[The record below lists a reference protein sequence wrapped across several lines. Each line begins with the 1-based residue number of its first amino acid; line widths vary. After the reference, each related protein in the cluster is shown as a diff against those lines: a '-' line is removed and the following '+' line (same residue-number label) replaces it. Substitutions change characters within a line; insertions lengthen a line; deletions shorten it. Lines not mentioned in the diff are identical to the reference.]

1 MLFSLIAIGLYI
13 TFRFKRWQWASGATA
28 ALAFNALLIIG
39 IFSMFYGLLP
49 FNLEV
54 NQAFIAAILT
64 IIGYAINDT
73 VVVFDR
79 IREYLGLY
87 PKRNL
92 KETVRENV
100 ETARENVETVKE
112 SVKESLKDNVH
123 VHVIYPEDDLMN
135 AVDGMNEEQLAALK
149 ERIAARER
157 AGKTAEE
164 TEAKDE
170 DEKDGSAE

>member
-1 MLFSLIAIGLYI
+1 MDQITSGLRKLLLAGIG
-13 TFRFKRWQWASGATA
+13 A
-28 ALAFNALLIIG
+28 
-39 IFSMFYGLLP
+39 
-49 FNLEV
+49 
-54 NQAFIAAILT
+54 AAIAKEKGGEVLELLSKR
-64 IIGYAINDT
+64 GEVT
-73 VVVFDR
+73 VEQGKVLN
-79 IREYLGLY
+79 EEL
-87 PKRNL
+87 KRNL

-112 SVKESLKDNVH
+112 SVKESLNNVH

>member
-1 MLFSLIAIGLYI
+1 MDQITSGLRKLILAGIG
-13 TFRFKRWQWASGATA
+13 A
-28 ALAFNALLIIG
+28 
-39 IFSMFYGLLP
+39 
-49 FNLEV
+49 
-54 NQAFIAAILT
+54 AAIAKEKGGEVLELLSKR
-64 IIGYAINDT
+64 GEVT
-73 VVVFDR
+73 VEQGKVLN
-79 IREYLGLY
+79 EEL
-87 PKRNL
+87 KRNL

-100 ETARENVETVKE
+100 ETARENVETVKQ
-112 SVKESLKDNVH
+112 SVKDNVR

-135 AVDGMNEEQLAALK
+135 AVDGMDEEQLAALK

>member
-1 MLFSLIAIGLYI
+1 MDQITSGLRKLLLAGIG
-13 TFRFKRWQWASGATA
+13 A
-28 ALAFNALLIIG
+28 
-39 IFSMFYGLLP
+39 
-49 FNLEV
+49 
-54 NQAFIAAILT
+54 AAIAKEKGGEVLEALSKR
-64 IIGYAINDT
+64 GEVT
-73 VVVFDR
+73 VEQGKVLN
-79 IREYLGLY
+79 EEL
-87 PKRNL
+87 KRNL

-100 ETARENVETVKE
+100 ETARENVETVKQ
-112 SVKESLKDNVH
+112 SVKDNVR

>member
-1 MLFSLIAIGLYI
+1 MDQITSGLRKLLLAGIG
-13 TFRFKRWQWASGATA
+13 A
-28 ALAFNALLIIG
+28 
-39 IFSMFYGLLP
+39 
-49 FNLEV
+49 
-54 NQAFIAAILT
+54 AAIAKEKGGEVLELLSKR
-64 IIGYAINDT
+64 GEVT
-73 VVVFDR
+73 VEQGKVLN
-79 IREYLGLY
+79 EEL
-87 PKRNL
+87 KRNL

-123 VHVIYPEDDLMN
+123 VIYPEDDLMN
-135 AVDGMNEEQLAALK
+135 AVDGMDEEQLAALK

>member
-1 MLFSLIAIGLYI
+1 MDQITSGLRKLLLAGIG
-13 TFRFKRWQWASGATA
+13 A
-28 ALAFNALLIIG
+28 
-39 IFSMFYGLLP
+39 
-49 FNLEV
+49 
-54 NQAFIAAILT
+54 AAIAKEKGGEVLELLSKR
-64 IIGYAINDT
+64 GEVT
-73 VVVFDR
+73 VEQGKVLN
-79 IREYLGLY
+79 EEL
-87 PKRNL
+87 KRNL

-100 ETARENVETVKE
+100 ETARENVETVKQ
-112 SVKESLKDNVH
+112 SVKDNVR

-135 AVDGMNEEQLAALK
+135 AVDGMDEEQLAALK

>member
-1 MLFSLIAIGLYI
+1 MDQITSGLRKLLLAGIG
-13 TFRFKRWQWASGATA
+13 A
-28 ALAFNALLIIG
+28 
-39 IFSMFYGLLP
+39 
-49 FNLEV
+49 
-54 NQAFIAAILT
+54 AAIAKEKGGEVLELLSKR
-64 IIGYAINDT
+64 GEVT
-73 VVVFDR
+73 VEQGKVLN
-79 IREYLGLY
+79 EEL
-87 PKRNL
+87 KRNL
-92 KETVRENV
+92 K

-135 AVDGMNEEQLAALK
+135 AVDGMDEEQLAALK

>member
-1 MLFSLIAIGLYI
+1 MDQITSGLRKLLLAGIG
-13 TFRFKRWQWASGATA
+13 A
-28 ALAFNALLIIG
+28 
-39 IFSMFYGLLP
+39 
-49 FNLEV
+49 
-54 NQAFIAAILT
+54 AAIAKEKGGEVLEALSKR
-64 IIGYAINDT
+64 GEVT
-73 VVVFDR
+73 VEQGKVLN
-79 IREYLGLY
+79 EEL
-87 PKRNL
+87 KRNL

-112 SVKESLKDNVH
+112 SESLKDNVH

-135 AVDGMNEEQLAALK
+135 AVDGMDEEQLAALK

>member
-1 MLFSLIAIGLYI
+1 MDQITSGLRKLLLAGIG
-13 TFRFKRWQWASGATA
+13 A
-28 ALAFNALLIIG
+28 
-39 IFSMFYGLLP
+39 
-49 FNLEV
+49 
-54 NQAFIAAILT
+54 AAIAKEKGGEVLELLSKR
-64 IIGYAINDT
+64 GEVT
-73 VVVFDR
+73 VEQGKVLN
-79 IREYLGLY
+79 EEL
-87 PKRNL
+87 KRNL

-100 ETARENVETVKE
+100 ETARE

>member
-1 MLFSLIAIGLYI
+1 MDQITSGLRKLILAGIG
-13 TFRFKRWQWASGATA
+13 A
-28 ALAFNALLIIG
+28 
-39 IFSMFYGLLP
+39 
-49 FNLEV
+49 
-54 NQAFIAAILT
+54 AAIAKEKGGEVLEALSKR
-64 IIGYAINDT
+64 GEVT
-73 VVVFDR
+73 VEQGRVLN
-79 IREYLGLY
+79 EEL
-87 PKRNL
+87 KRNL
-92 KETVRENV
+92 KEN
-100 ETARENVETVKE
+100 ARENVETVKE